1 MTDPKQVNIDDLAD
15 AEERA
20 GVVDQ
25 QTAAEAGIEQV
36 SGDSAETSGES
47 EAHPS

>member
-1 MTDPKQVNIDDLAD
+1 MSDPEQVNIDDLAD
-15 AEERA
+15 AEDRA

-25 QTAAEAGIEQV
+25 QTAAEAGIEQ
-36 SGDSAETSGES
+36 SDATETSGES